1 MQGPVS
7 EVDVLEHF
15 TVHLEHS
22 AFSIRDIHYIN
33 SQSALSLLVRLE
45 LADSADIAVLRKEL
59 DIAAK
64 KYNLE
69 IQINPLNEAP
79 AASPVYRYI
88 LTLLSQQLRP
98 ELLTKLFRQL
108 RERSLH
114 VAGISPLE
122 ADDLHV
128 FEIEIHAEKPIDRQQ
143 LMHGLLELKSE
154 YQLDLA
160 LQADDLFRCNKR
172 LICVCKG
179 WLRNRSQRSGACRK
193 RRFTAISPKQLLKR
207 SSLRKMCCHWKALNL
222 SVSGESSPPFPKNR
236 KLPSNPCLRH

>member
-33 SQSALSLLVRLE
+33 SQSALSMLVRPE
-45 LADSADIAVLRKEL
+45 LVDSADIAVLRKEL

-64 KYNLE
+64 NNLE

-88 LTLLSQQLRP
+88 LTLLSQQLRT

-128 FEIEIHAEKPIDRQQ
+128 FEIEIYAEKPIDRQQ
-143 LMHGLLELKSE
+143 LMHGLLEIKSE
-154 YQLDLA
+154 NQLDLA
-160 LQADDLFRCNKR
+160 L
-172 LICVCKG
+172 
-179 WLRNRSQRSGACRK
+179 
-193 RRFTAISPKQLLKR
+193 
-207 SSLRKMCCHWKALNL
+207 
-222 SVSGESSPPFPKNR
+222 
-236 KLPSNPCLRH
+236 

>member
-1 MQGPVS
+1 MSDSQNLLVTMQGPVS

-15 TVHLEHS
+15 TEHLEHS

-33 SQSALSLLVRLE
+33 SQSALSLLMRLE

-69 IQINPLNEAP
+69 IQINPLNGAP

-128 FEIEIHAEKPIDRQQ
+128 FEIEIHAEKPIDR
-143 LMHGLLELKSE
+143 
-154 YQLDLA
+154 
-160 LQADDLFRCNKR
+160 
-172 LICVCKG
+172 
-179 WLRNRSQRSGACRK
+179 
-193 RRFTAISPKQLLKR
+193 
-207 SSLRKMCCHWKALNL
+207 
-222 SVSGESSPPFPKNR
+222 
-236 KLPSNPCLRH
+236 

>member
-1 MQGPVS
+1 MSDSQNLLVTMQGPVS

-143 LMHGLLELKSE
+143 LMYGLLELKSE
-154 YQLDLA
+154 Y
-160 LQADDLFRCNKR
+160 
-172 LICVCKG
+172 
-179 WLRNRSQRSGACRK
+179 
-193 RRFTAISPKQLLKR
+193 
-207 SSLRKMCCHWKALNL
+207 
-222 SVSGESSPPFPKNR
+222 
-236 KLPSNPCLRH
+236 